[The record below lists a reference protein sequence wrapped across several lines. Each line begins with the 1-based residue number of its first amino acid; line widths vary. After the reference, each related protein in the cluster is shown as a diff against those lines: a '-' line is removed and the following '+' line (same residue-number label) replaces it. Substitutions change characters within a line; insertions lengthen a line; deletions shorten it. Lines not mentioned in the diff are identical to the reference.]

1 MLPENWI
8 NRLFGHFEALYG
20 AKFSSLWQGTD
31 IANVKRMWAEKL
43 GGFEDKPQAIK
54 GALDALDEHPYP
66 PTLPEFIILC
76 RTAARR
82 MGTDKPLLE
91 CKLTPEQIE
100 RNKQRVAEM
109 ISGLMKAKS
118 L

>member
-1 MLPENWI
+1 MLPETWI
-8 NRLFGHFEALYG
+8 NRLFSHFEALYG
-20 AKFSSLWQGTD
+20 SKFANLWQGTD

-54 GALDALDEHPYP
+54 GALDALDEHPFP

-82 MGTDKPLLE
+82 IGTDKPMLE
-91 CKLTPEQIE
+91 CKLTPEQLAHN
-100 RNKQRVAEM
+100 RKRAAEM
-109 ISGLMKAKS
+109 IAGLMKAKA